1 MRLFLDTNVL
11 LSGLMGHGLCRDLLD
26 RAVLEADVL
35 IGAPVLREV
44 DEKLRVKFR
53 VPAALRK
60 ELRQRLGQLEQ
71 APAVQPDAALERP
84 DPDDLPIL
92 ACALACGADWFV
104 TGDKALLA
112 MAKVRGLPVV
122 SPREAWGLLN
132 RRPSSP

>member
-11 LSGLMGHGLCRDLLD
+11 LSALMGHGLCRDLLD
-26 RAVLEADVL
+26 RAILEADVL

-44 DEKLRVKFR
+44 DEKLRLKFR

-60 ELRQRLGQLEQ
+60 ELRQRLGRLEQ
-71 APAVQPDAALERP
+71 APAAPRDAGLECP

-92 ACALACGADWFV
+92 ACALACGADLFV

-112 MAKVRGLPVV
+112 MVKVRGLPVV
-122 SPREAWGLLN
+122 GPREAWMLLN
-132 RRPSSP
+132 RPPFSR